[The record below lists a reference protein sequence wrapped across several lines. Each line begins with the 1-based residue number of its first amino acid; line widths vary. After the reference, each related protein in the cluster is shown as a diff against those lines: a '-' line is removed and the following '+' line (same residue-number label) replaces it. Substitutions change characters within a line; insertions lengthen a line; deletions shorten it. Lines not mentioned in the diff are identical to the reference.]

1 MGESVLMKNILIVG
15 ASGDIGRA
23 IVRGLSADSQISF
36 ILHYN
41 QNRRAIEE
49 TVAAVRDDAVI
60 QVIQADLTRREGAT
74 KLMNELLYP
83 VHGVI
88 FVSGMAY
95 HGLFQDMEEATMD
108 EMMHLHVKSPW
119 LISQH
124 VIGQMVKRQE
134 GKIIFITSVWGSSGA
149 SNEVIYSS
157 VKGAQNSFVK
167 ALAKELAPNGIQVNA
182 VSPGFIATK
191 MNGHLAD
198 ADVDDIIESIPAQ
211 RAGLPE
217 EVAHTVQ
224 FLLDERANYIVGEI
238 IQVTGGWHS

>member
-1 MGESVLMKNILIVG
+1 MKNILVVG
-15 ASGDIGRA
+15 ASGDIGQA
-23 IVRGLSADSQISF
+23 IVRELSRDTNMSF

-41 QNRRAIEE
+41 QNKASIARCVEE
-49 TVAAVRDDAVI
+49 IREDAVI
-60 QVIQADLTRREGAT
+60 QVIQADLTKRAGAT

-95 HGLFQDMEEATMD
+95 HGLFQHMAEETMD
-108 EMMHLHVKSPW
+108 EMMHLHVKAPW

-124 VIGQMVKRQE
+124 VIPQMIKHQQ

-182 VSPGFIATK
+182 VSPGFIQTK
-191 MNGHLAD
+191 MNEHLVE
-198 ADVDDIIESIPAQ
+198 ADVDNIIETIPAQ

-224 FLLDERANYIVGEI
+224 FLLDDRANYIVGEI

>member
-1 MGESVLMKNILIVG
+1 MKNILVVG
-15 ASGDIGRA
+15 ASGDIGQA
-23 IVRGLSADSQISF
+23 IIKELAQTHTEMSF

-41 QNRRAIEE
+41 KNEQAIREC
-49 TVAAVRDDAVI
+49 VAHMRDDAVI
-60 QVIQADLTRREGAT
+60 QVIQADLTTATGAA
-74 KLMNELLYP
+74 KLTNELIYP

-95 HGLFQDMEEATMD
+95 HGLFQYMEEKTMD
-108 EMMHLHVKSPW
+108 QMMQLHVKAPW

-124 VIGQMVKRQE
+124 VIPHMLKEQE

-167 ALAKELAPNGIQVNA
+167 ALAKELAPNNIQVNA
-182 VSPGFIATK
+182 VSPGYIETK
-191 MNGHLAD
+191 MNDGLDEIAKQTIYD
-198 ADVDDIIESIPAQ
+198 TIPAQ

-217 EVAHTVQ
+217 EVAHATA
-224 FLLDERANYIVGEI
+224 FLLGEQSNYIVGEI
-238 IQVTGGWHS
+238 LQVTGGWHS